1 MINFFRK
8 PKYIQLST
16 TGDDCCVIKISEI
29 VSVHKK
35 NINNRFSIEITCK
48 NGVEFEGEQENISQ
62 QEEAFE
68 EIKTFLIN
76 L

>member
-1 MINFFRK
+1 MINFLKK
-8 PKYIQLST
+8 PKYVELSSPVE
-16 TGDDCCVIKISEI
+16 DCLIKISEI

>member
-1 MINFFRK
+1 MINFLKK

-16 TGDDCCVIKISEI
+16 NGDDCCVIKISEI

-48 NGVEFEGEQENISQ
+48 NGIGFEGEQKNISQ

>member
-1 MINFFRK
+1 MINFLKK
-8 PKYIQLST
+8 PKYIELSSPVE
-16 TGDDCCVIKISEI
+16 DCLIKIEEI

-35 NINNRFSIEITCK
+35 NINNRFTIQITYK
-48 NGVEFEGEQENISQ
+48 NGVIEVELENISQ

-68 EIKTFLIN
+68 KIKTLLFN

>member
-1 MINFFRK
+1 MINFLKK
-8 PKYIQLST
+8 PKYIQLSK
-16 TGDDCCVIKISEI
+16 TGDNCCLIKIEEI

-35 NINNRFSIEITCK
+35 NINNRFSIKITCK
-48 NGVEFEGEQENISQ
+48 NGFGFEGEQENISQ

-68 EIKTFLIN
+68 KIKTLLFN